1 MGALTDLHQ
10 ASTTALEAVFFIS
23 LSLTLLGSYYGLATP
38 SFAIGQAVLSFALL
52 LLLWPRGSAQLS
64 FCTRSTYAKYKT
76 IFLEFCALVYI
87 ACAALSLVA
96 RVRAKDYSSE
106 VLLILLRKQAIT
118 TIGKLDLAACLAILA
133 SHTTGHHDICNRI
146 HRRVLWL
153 CWSLH
158 KAAQRFCA
166 ICYEML
172 QEPSSDLEAQPNI
185 AAVSLIDLTDPADSL
200 TLPIPLKATPSSSM
214 AMGSLQIQEYA
225 DVEEMDDAD
234 ASKLRERLHLRR
246 TLSSRTNPYPFMH
259 QELRSI
265 GARLR
270 WSNLRYL
277 LGFQKR
283 PLQDVF
289 LFVSSTSSE
298 HHDIETG
305 QKISIDPQIQ
315 LSPRKPRQSKG
326 QNRNLRSVVVEM
338 INRKNIG
345 NHQPHP
351 FDSIEHRHVRKFDG
365 KEGVSDTVSP
375 PVFQLPGTIQNMCVK
390 ALPDTGSSQNIIDK
404 SLVQGLSP
412 SVDIGSLDA
421 VDKHLE
427 APDQEPIPCI
437 GKVRLPWRFN
447 NEEEQYEEWFHVV
460 KDCSKGV
467 ILGNGFLQHTETM
480 NKNRQRLEI
489 TEPSDPNPL
498 PGNLVNETQQDDC
511 LRELTRGSINGMEV
525 FASLDTGS
533 QANLIS
539 VNCAEDLGL
548 EIRPLPTGQEQ
559 LKFAN
564 GRQVPLLGQ
573 VDVQW
578 SFCDTPTED
587 VNVTLYVL
595 RNCIHPVIFGDR
607 FVYFQD
613 PWVKHSSSL
622 SQVPLETPNIG
633 VVGLASKRRFWGF
646 GTSKPGMIS

>member
-1 MGALTDLHQ
+1 M
-10 ASTTALEAVFFIS
+10 
-23 LSLTLLGSYYGLATP
+23 
-38 SFAIGQAVLSFALL
+38 
-52 LLLWPRGSAQLS
+52 
-64 FCTRSTYAKYKT
+64 
-76 IFLEFCALVYI
+76 YI

-158 KAAQRFCA
+158 KAAQRFCG

-172 QEPSSDLEAQPNI
+172 QEPSRDLEAQPSI
-185 AAVSLIDLTDPADSL
+185 AAVSLIDLADPADSF
-200 TLPIPLKATPSSSM
+200 TLPTPLKATPSSSV
-214 AMGSLQIQEYA
+214 ATGSLQIQEGA

-298 HHDIETG
+298 SRDIETG
-305 QKISIDPQIQ
+305 QKVSINPQIQ
-315 LSPRKPRQSKG
+315 LSPRKSRLSKG
-326 QNRNLRSVVVEM
+326 QNPNLRSVVAE
-338 INRKNIG
+338 IIDRKNIG
-345 NHQPHP
+345 RHQPHP
-351 FDSIEHRHVRKFDG
+351 FDSIEHRNVKTSGG

-390 ALPDTGSSQNIIDK
+390 ALPDTGSSQNIIDR

-412 SVDIGSLDA
+412 FVDIGSLDA

-437 GKVRLPWRFN
+437 GKVRLPWRFH
-447 NEEEQYEEWFHVV
+447 NEEKQYEEWFHVV

-480 NKNRQRLEI
+480 NKNRLRLEI

-498 PGNLVNETQQDDC
+498 LGNLVNETQQDDC
-511 LRELTRGSINGMEV
+511 LRQLTRGSINGTEI

-539 VNCAEDLGL
+539 ANCAENL
-548 EIRPLPTGQEQ
+548 ELDIRPLPTGQEQ

-564 GRQVPLLGQ
+564 GRRVSLLGQ
-573 VDVQW
+573 VHVEW
-578 SFCDTPTED
+578 SFCDTPTENI
-587 VNVTLYVL
+587 NVTLCVL
-595 RNCIHPVIFGDR
+595 RNCIYPVIFGDR

-613 PWVKHSSSL
+613 PWAKHFSSL
-622 SQVPLETPNIG
+622 SQVPLETDNIG
-633 VVGLASKRRFWGF
+633 VVGWESKRRFWGF

>member
-1 MGALTDLHQ
+1 MA
-10 ASTTALEAVFFIS
+10 
-23 LSLTLLGSYYGLATP
+23 LSLTLLGSYYGLTTP
-38 SFAIGQAVLSFALL
+38 SFALSQAVLSFALL
-52 LLLWPRGSAQLS
+52 LLLWPRSSAQL
-64 FCTRSTYAKYKT
+64 FVCTRSTYAKYKT

-158 KAAQRFCA
+158 RAAQRFCG

-172 QEPSSDLEAQPNI
+172 QEPSRDLEAQPNI
-185 AAVSLIDLTDPADSL
+185 ATVSLIDLTDPADGF
-200 TLPIPLKATPSSSM
+200 TLPTPLKAAPSSSM
-214 AMGSLQIQEYA
+214 AMGSLHIEEYA

-234 ASKLRERLHLRR
+234 SSKLRERLHLRR

-270 WSNLRYL
+270 WSNLRYR

-283 PLQDVF
+283 PLQDV
-289 LFVSSTSSE
+289 LLLVSSTSSE
-298 HHDIETG
+298 SRDIETG
-305 QKISIDPQIQ
+305 EKVSIDPQIQ

-326 QNRNLRSVVVEM
+326 QTRDLRSVVVEL
-338 INRKNIG
+338 IDGKNIG

-351 FDSIEHRHVRKFDG
+351 FDSTEYRHVKTFDE
-365 KEGVSDTVSP
+365 KEGVSDTLSP

-390 ALPDTGSSQNIIDK
+390 ALPDTGSSQNIIDM
-404 SLVQGLSP
+404 SLVQGLFP
-412 SVDIGSLDA
+412 RVDIGSLDA
-421 VDKHLE
+421 VDRHLE

-447 NEEEQYEEWFHVV
+447 NEETQYVEWFHVV

-480 NKNRQRLEI
+480 NKNRHRLEI
-489 TEPSDPNPL
+489 TKPSDPNPL
-498 PGNLVNETQQDDC
+498 LGNLANETQQDDR
-511 LRELTRGSINGMEV
+511 LRQLTRGHINGKEI

-539 VNCAEDLGL
+539 ADCAEDLGL
-548 EIRPLPTGQEQ
+548 AIRPLPTGQEQ

-564 GRQVPLLGQ
+564 GRRVPLLGQ
-573 VDVQW
+573 VDIQW
-578 SFCDTPTED
+578 SFYDTPTED

-595 RNCIHPVIFGDR
+595 RNCIYPVIFGDR

-613 PWVKHSSSL
+613 PWAKHSSSL
-622 SQVPLETPNIG
+622 SQVPLETANIG
-633 VVGLASKRRFWGF
+633 VVGLASRRRFWGL
-646 GTSKPGMIS
+646 GASKPGMIS

>member
-1 MGALTDLHQ
+1 M
-10 ASTTALEAVFFIS
+10 
-23 LSLTLLGSYYGLATP
+23 
-38 SFAIGQAVLSFALL
+38 
-52 LLLWPRGSAQLS
+52 
-64 FCTRSTYAKYKT
+64 
-76 IFLEFCALVYI
+76 YI

-133 SHTTGHHDICNRI
+133 SHATGHHDICNRI
-146 HRRVLWL
+146 HRRILWL

-158 KAAQRFCA
+158 KAAQRFCG

-172 QEPSSDLEAQPNI
+172 QEPSRDLEAQPNI
-185 AAVSLIDLTDPADSL
+185 ADVSLIDLADPADSL
-200 TLPIPLKATPSSSM
+200 TLPTPLAATPSSSV
-214 AMGSLQIQEYA
+214 AMGLLQIQEGT

-246 TLSSRTNPYPFMH
+246 TLSSRSNPYPFMH

-283 PLQDVF
+283 PLQDVL
-289 LFVSSTSSE
+289 LFVSTSQSE
-298 HHDIETG
+298 SRDIVTG
-305 QKISIDPQIQ
+305 HKGSIDPQIQ
-315 LSPRKPRQSKG
+315 LSPRKPRLSKS
-326 QNRNLRSVVVEM
+326 QTRSLRSVVAEV
-338 INRKNIG
+338 IDHRNIG
-345 NHQPHP
+345 SHQPHP
-351 FDSIEHRHVRKFDG
+351 FHSTEHCHVKTFEG

-412 SVDIGSLDA
+412 LVDIGSLDA
-421 VDKHLE
+421 VEKHLE

-447 NEEEQYEEWFHVV
+447 NEEKQYEEWFHVV

-480 NKNRQRLEI
+480 NKNRHRLEI

-498 PGNLVNETQQDDC
+498 VGNLVNETQQDDC
-511 LRELTRGSINGMEV
+511 RRQLTRGSINGMEI

-539 VNCAEDLGL
+539 ADCAENLGL
-548 EIRPLPTGQEQ
+548 NICPLPTGQEQ

-564 GRQVPLLGQ
+564 GRRVSLLGQ
-573 VDVQW
+573 VDVKW
-578 SFCDTPTED
+578 SFCDTPTEE

-595 RNCIHPVIFGDR
+595 RKCIHPVIFGDR

-613 PWVKHSSSL
+613 PWAKHFSSL
-622 SQVPLETPNIG
+622 SQVPLETDNIG
-633 VVGLASKRRFWGF
+633 VVGLESKRRFWGF
-646 GTSKPGMIS
+646 GSSKPGMIS

>member
-1 MGALTDLHQ
+1 M
-10 ASTTALEAVFFIS
+10 
-23 LSLTLLGSYYGLATP
+23 
-38 SFAIGQAVLSFALL
+38 
-52 LLLWPRGSAQLS
+52 
-64 FCTRSTYAKYKT
+64 
-76 IFLEFCALVYI
+76 YI
-87 ACAALSLVA
+87 ACATLSLVA

-133 SHTTGHHDICNRI
+133 SHITGNHDICNRI

-158 KAAQRFCA
+158 KAAQRFCG

-172 QEPSSDLEAQPNI
+172 QEPSRDLEAQPNI

-200 TLPIPLKATPSSSM
+200 TLPTPLKATPSSSV
-214 AMGSLQIQEYA
+214 AMRSLQTQEGA

-246 TLSSRTNPYPFMH
+246 TLSSRTNPYPFLH

-283 PLQDVF
+283 PLQDVM
-289 LFVSSTSSE
+289 LFVSSTSQSGSR
-298 HHDIETG
+298 DIETG
-305 QKISIDPQIQ
+305 QKGWFDPQIQ
-315 LSPRKPRQSKG
+315 LSPRKPRLSKG
-326 QNRNLRSVVVEM
+326 QNRLRSVVAEV
-338 INRKNIG
+338 IDRKNIG
-345 NHQPHP
+345 SHQPHP
-351 FDSIEHRHVRKFDG
+351 FDSTEHRHVKTFDG

-412 SVDIGSLDA
+412 FVDIGSLDA
-421 VDKHLE
+421 ADKHLE

-437 GKVRLPWRFN
+437 GKVWLPWRFN
-447 NEEEQYEEWFHVV
+447 NEEKIYEEWFHVV
-460 KDCSKGV
+460 EDCSKGV
-467 ILGNGFLQHTETM
+467 ILGNGFLQRTETM
-480 NKNRQRLEI
+480 NKNRDRLEI
-489 TEPSDPNPL
+489 TEPSDTNPL
-498 PGNLVNETQQDDC
+498 LGNLVNETQQDDC
-511 LRELTRGSINGMEV
+511 LRQLTYGSINGTEI

-539 VNCAEDLGL
+539 AECAENLGL
-548 EIRPLPTGQEQ
+548 DIRPLPTGQEQ

-564 GRQVPLLGQ
+564 GRRVSLLGQ
-573 VDVQW
+573 VDIKW

-595 RNCIHPVIFGDR
+595 RKCIHPVIFGDR

-613 PWVKHSSSL
+613 PWAKHFSSL

-633 VVGLASKRRFWGF
+633 VVGWEAKRRFWLF
-646 GTSKPGMIS
+646 GASKPGMIS

>member
-1 MGALTDLHQ
+1 M
-10 ASTTALEAVFFIS
+10 VFFAS
-23 LSLTLLGSYYGLATP
+23 LSLTLLGSYYGLSTP
-38 SFAIGQAVLSFALL
+38 SFALGQAVLSFALL
-52 LLLWPRGSAQLS
+52 LLLRPRGSAQL
-64 FCTRSTYAKYKT
+64 FYCTRSTYARYKT
-76 IFLEFCALVYI
+76 TFLELCALVYI

-133 SHTTGHHDICNRI
+133 SHITGHHDICNRI
-146 HRRVLWL
+146 HRRILWL

-158 KAAQRFCA
+158 RAAQRLCG

-172 QEPSSDLEAQPNI
+172 QEPSRDLEAQPNI
-185 AAVSLIDLTDPADSL
+185 ADVSLIDLADPADGL
-200 TLPIPLKATPSSSM
+200 ALPTPLAATPSSPM
-214 AMGSLQIQEYA
+214 AMGLLQMQEGT

-246 TLSSRTNPYPFMH
+246 TLSSRSNPYPFMH

-283 PLQDVF
+283 PLQDVL
-289 LFVSSTSSE
+289 LFVSTSQSE
-298 HHDIETG
+298 SRDIETG
-305 QKISIDPQIQ
+305 QKGSIDPQIQ
-315 LSPRKPRQSKG
+315 LSPRKPRLSKS
-326 QNRNLRSVVVEM
+326 QTRSLRSVVTEV
-338 INRKNIG
+338 IDRKNIG
-345 NHQPHP
+345 SHQPHP
-351 FDSIEHRHVRKFDG
+351 FDSSEHRHVITFEG

-412 SVDIGSLDA
+412 LVDIGSLDA
-421 VDKHLE
+421 VEKHLE

-437 GKVRLPWRFN
+437 GKVRLPWRFD
-447 NEEEQYEEWFHVV
+447 NEEKQYAEWFHVV

-480 NKNRQRLEI
+480 NKNRHRLEI
-489 TEPSDPNPL
+489 TKPSDPNPL
-498 PGNLVNETQQDDC
+498 LGNLFNETQQDDC
-511 LRELTRGSINGMEV
+511 LRQLTRGSINGMEI

-539 VNCAEDLGL
+539 ADCAEDLGL
-548 EIRPLPTGQEQ
+548 DIRPLPTGQEQ
-559 LKFAN
+559 IKFAN
-564 GRQVPLLGQ
+564 GRRVSLLGQ
-573 VDVQW
+573 VDVKW

-595 RNCIHPVIFGDR
+595 RKCIHPVIFGDR

-613 PWVKHSSSL
+613 PWAKHFSSL
-622 SQVPLETPNIG
+622 SQVPLETDNIG
-633 VVGLASKRRFWGF
+633 VVGLESKRRFWGF
-646 GTSKPGMIS
+646 GSSRPGMIS

>member
-1 MGALTDLHQ
+1 M
-10 ASTTALEAVFFIS
+10 
-23 LSLTLLGSYYGLATP
+23 
-38 SFAIGQAVLSFALL
+38 
-52 LLLWPRGSAQLS
+52 
-64 FCTRSTYAKYKT
+64 
-76 IFLEFCALVYI
+76 YI

-133 SHTTGHHDICNRI
+133 SHATGHHDICNRI
-146 HRRVLWL
+146 HRRILWL

-158 KAAQRFCA
+158 KAAQRFCG

-172 QEPSSDLEAQPNI
+172 QEPSRDLEAQPNI
-185 AAVSLIDLTDPADSL
+185 ADVSLIDLADPADSL
-200 TLPIPLKATPSSSM
+200 TLPIPLAATPSSSV
-214 AMGSLQIQEYA
+214 AMGLLQIQEGT

-246 TLSSRTNPYPFMH
+246 TLSSRSNPYPFMH

-283 PLQDVF
+283 PLQDVL
-289 LFVSSTSSE
+289 LFVSTSQSE
-298 HHDIETG
+298 SRDIETG
-305 QKISIDPQIQ
+305 HKGSIDPQIQ
-315 LSPRKPRQSKG
+315 LSPRKPRLSKS
-326 QNRNLRSVVVEM
+326 QTRSLRSVVAEV
-338 INRKNIG
+338 IDHRNIG
-345 NHQPHP
+345 SHQPHP
-351 FDSIEHRHVRKFDG
+351 FHSTEHCHVKPFEG

-412 SVDIGSLDA
+412 LVDIGSLDA
-421 VDKHLE
+421 VEKHLE

-447 NEEEQYEEWFHVV
+447 NEEKQYEEWFHVV

-480 NKNRQRLEI
+480 NKNRHRLEI

-498 PGNLVNETQQDDC
+498 VGNLVNETQQDDC
-511 LRELTRGSINGMEV
+511 RRQLTRGSINGMEI

-539 VNCAEDLGL
+539 ADCAENLGL
-548 EIRPLPTGQEQ
+548 NICPLPTGQEQ

-564 GRQVPLLGQ
+564 GRRVSLLGQ
-573 VDVQW
+573 VDVKW
-578 SFCDTPTED
+578 SFCDTPTEE

-595 RNCIHPVIFGDR
+595 RKCIHPVIFGDR

-613 PWVKHSSSL
+613 PWAKHFSSL
-622 SQVPLETPNIG
+622 SQVPLETDNIG
-633 VVGLASKRRFWGF
+633 VVGLESKRRFWGF
-646 GTSKPGMIS
+646 GSSKPGMIS